1 MADISQIEIPS
12 GNSTTIYNIK
22 DATARTNMQSTD
34 INYALYHLGFYL
46 DENGG
51 LCEKNER

>member
-1 MADISQIEIPS
+1 MADISQIEIPN

>member
-12 GNSTTIYNIK
+12 GSNTATYNIK
-22 DATARTNMQSTD
+22 DATARTNMQGVD
-34 INYALYHLGFYL
+34 VNYALYHLGFYI